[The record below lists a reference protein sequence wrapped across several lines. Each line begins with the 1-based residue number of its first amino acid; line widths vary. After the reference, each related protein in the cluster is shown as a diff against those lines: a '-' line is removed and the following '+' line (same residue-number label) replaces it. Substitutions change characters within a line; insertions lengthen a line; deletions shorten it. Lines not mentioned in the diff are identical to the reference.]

1 MSGLQAN
8 TGGMNNNGKQTV
20 ANSEYLQNELT
31 SLRNN
36 IDSLMGIW
44 RGLSANEFN
53 KSYEEQARNFDAFR
67 QLLNDLGEEA
77 TKELA
82 KEYNPYGLEQNKTI
96 ARMGGNTAKVA
107 RKDLENKLNRSVIT
121 SNNNLNYKYVKEL
134 DNK

>member
-20 ANSEYLQNELT
+20 ANSEYFQNELT

-44 RGLSANEFN
+44 RGVSANEFN

-67 QLLNDLGEEA
+67 QLLNDLGESI
-77 TKELA
+77 TKA
-82 KEYNPYGLEQNKTI
+82 ANI
-96 ARMGGNTAKVA
+96 
-107 RKDLENKLNRSVIT
+107 LNRT
-121 SNNNLNYKYVKEL
+121 EE
-134 DNK
+134 DNAAAGGHLFG